1 MAACNSDWQG
11 FGLVVIVLCMW
22 ATTRNRGQMTNGSY
36 VIVIPLPARLYNS
49 NIPSWGVVILHIG
62 VGRSPIPVCKTTSH
76 GGILLLYNLACYLGN
91 ITVQEKR
98 DMGNILRCCLGNRLY
113 RQFSKYNSSLIVTIH

>member
-22 ATTRNRGQMTNGSY
+22 ATTRNRSQMTNGSY
-36 VIVIPLPARLYNS
+36 VIVISLPG
-49 NIPSWGVVILHIG
+49 GVVILHIG
-62 VGRSPIPVCKTTSH
+62 VGCSPTPMCKTNPQ

-91 ITVQEKR
+91 ITVQKR
-98 DMGNILRCCLGNRLY
+98 YG
-113 RQFSKYNSSLIVTIH
+113 QHS